1 MSFPPKICG
10 GEGDDLVEVEAVVE
24 EAIAITITVALRQLL
39 RLRCTTINHHH
50 IVMGAVAALMII
62 RTVLLPRTLLGHLN
76 NINTGKEGTA
86 DPAHTHH
93 SPRTVEILTRMAV
106 GETLHGRCLVR
117 TAGADINLDSRAEV
131 DTVEV
136 VGDTIMAAIVG
147 VVMVMEAAVEDLTIL
162 RNIRAGTIQAGTMVD
177 IAQAAEAH
185 REDAV
190 EAEAT
195 ELWSSILVAT
205 FSLTFFICFCLY
217 MPWFCT
223 LRDQSE
229 VRFRPT
235 CAFIQIPGYFSLQY
249 AEYKFQ
255 LHGFLVFVI
264 KKKVEV

>member
-76 NINTGKEGTA
+76 NINTGKEGTV

-205 FSLTFFICFCLY
+205 LSLTFLFAFVYICPGFVRCVIRVRSDSVQLVLSSKYQDISRYSMQSTNFSY
-217 MPWFCT
+217 M
-223 LRDQSE
+223 DSS
-229 VRFRPT
+229 
-235 CAFIQIPGYFSLQY
+235 SL
-249 AEYKFQ
+249 
-255 LHGFLVFVI
+255 
-264 KKKVEV
+264 